1 MAPVFR
7 SSSVLPIC
15 HRTNSVQINERSNKH
30 TKNHQ
35 LASSVIQSALHACT
49 HTFNGPF
56 SGTTQLSRYQK
67 GKTSLDSTE
76 ARDREWQW
84 HCTLIKRG
92 AVTFLYQTSNT
103 SISRIGN
110 FTHQSC
116 QLIYDKFFAACT
128 SKVTTFLAL
137 TTSQFAKNVPLYQ
150 LLQLNSKATSIL
162 LLLSLYSHYT
172 RRLE

>member
-1 MAPVFR
+1 MVQHTLTHLF
-7 SSSVLPIC
+7 
-15 HRTNSVQINERSNKH
+15 NSPS
-30 TKNHQ
+30 
-35 LASSVIQSALHACT
+35 
-49 HTFNGPF
+49 
-56 SGTTQLSRYQK
+56 SGTTQVSSYQK
-67 GKTSLDSTE
+67 GKTNPDSTE
-76 ARDREWQW
+76 ARDSEWQW

-116 QLIYDKFFAACT
+116 QLIYDKFFAART
-128 SKVTTFLAL
+128 SKVMTFLAL

-150 LLQLNSKATSIL
+150 LLKLNSKATSILLL

-172 RRLE
+172 RRPE